1 MTSTIKVDNISN
13 SSGTS
18 ALSIDSSGNVT
29 LANKAGQVLEQ
40 LSMLCDGGSYTVS
53 SGTYTAPNVTAAVT
67 PSTSWADMASSKI
80 TYTPPAGAT
89 MVIYEHIFQTAQV
102 DSRGLGHFRFKID
115 GTEVTKARTHLDSTP
130 LAHFVNFRHF
140 IPIGGTADTATGRQA
155 TWTTGKAL
163 EMETRIY
170 TSSYR
175 WKYHTSDHWD
185 GSGTDAFRIPML
197 QITAI
202 G

>member
-1 MTSTIKVDNISN
+1 MSELLVNTIKPRT
-13 SSGTS
+13 G
-18 ALSIDSSGNVT
+18 DSVT
-29 LANKAGQVLEQ
+29 ITGLKSTNVLEQ
-40 LSMLCDGGSYTVS
+40 LSMLCDGQDYTVS

-67 PSTSWADMASSKI
+67 PTTSWADMESSKI

-102 DSRGLGHFRFKID
+102 DGRGLGHFRFKID
-115 GTEVTKARTHLDSTP
+115 GTEVTKARTHLDGTP

-140 IPIGGTADTATGRQA
+140 IPIGGTADAATGRQA

-170 TSSYR
+170 HASYE

-197 QITAI
+197 QITAL
-202 G
+202 GS